1 VSDTQVVVNVPG
13 NHLMAGL
20 LGQRDE
26 LLRLVE
32 HAFPDTAIHARGN
45 EIAITGPGATAASR
59 VFEELVLLVAGGQV
73 LETESVQRAIDMVR
87 HDERPSELMATEI
100 LRSAKGNSV
109 RPKTAGQRR
118 YIETIRDNVIT
129 FGLGP
134 AGTGK
139 SWLAVAMAVQALHR
153 NEVERI
159 ILTRPAVE
167 AGERLGFLPGDLMAK
182 IDPYLRPLYD
192 ALYDMVD
199 PEGAQ
204 RLLERNLVEV
214 APLAFMRGRAQP
226 VDRKVLT
233 PSGWRTIGSLEVGDL
248 VVGSDGLPTPV
259 LGVFPQGRKEV
270 YEVRTQDGASTLACG
285 EHLWTVKTLDD
296 KKHGSAGRT
305 LQTTDMI
312 GKLRRHHQRF
322 YELPMVSAPVQ
333 FVPQDVPM
341 DPYALGLLLGDGC
354 ITGKTTPTFT
364 TADPELAGALQ
375 DALVGIDVVR
385 KSGVDYVLKKHA
397 HIGRGGPTNPVTGT
411 TRDIG
416 LDGTDSKT
424 KFVPPEYLLNAPEVR
439 AALLQGLLDSDGGPV
454 TQSAR
459 SCRIQYTTC
468 SPQLRDD
475 VVFLVQS
482 LGGVAYVRTRP
493 AEGRAPGFAGGRA
506 VHHRADSHVL
516 DIRLPEGIEPFRL
529 ARKAE
534 KYRQF
539 GAGRPMRMI
548 DSIEAAGEA
557 ECVCIQVAAADSLYV
572 TDDFLVT
579 HNTLNASF
587 IILDEAQNA
596 TSEQMKMFLT
606 RIGFGSKVVVT
617 GDTSQVD
624 VQGGKSGL
632 ADLERILQGIENL
645 SFVHLGARDVVRHR
659 IVQDIVN
666 AYDRNVPARP
676 SGGDAGRR
684 GPR

>member
-1 VSDTQVVVNVPG
+1 MSDTQVVVNVPG

-32 HAFPDTAIHARGN
+32 RAFPDTAIHARGN
-45 EIAITGPGATAASR
+45 EIAVVGPEAGPAGR
-59 VFEELVLLVAGGQV
+59 VLEELVLLVASGQV
-73 LETESVQRAIDMVR
+73 LDAEGVQRAIDMVI

-109 RPKTAGQRR
+109 RAKTAGQRR
-118 YIETIRDNVIT
+118 YIEAIRDNVIT

-204 RLLERNLVEV
+204 RLLERNVVEV

-226 VDRKVLT
+226 VDRQVLT
-233 PSGWRTIGSLEVGDL
+233 PTGWQAIGTLEVGDL
-248 VVGSDGLPTPV
+248 VIGSDGTPTPV
-259 LGVFPQGRKEV
+259 LGVFPQGSKDVFRV
-270 YEVRTQDGASTLACG
+270 SAQDGSSTLACA

-296 KKHGSAGRT
+296 KKHGTAGRT
-305 LQTTDMI
+305 LQTADMI
-312 GKLRRHHQRF
+312 GKLRRHHQRL
-322 YELPMVSAPVQ
+322 YELPLLSGPAQ
-333 FVPQDVPM
+333 FVPSEVPM

-354 ITGKTTPTFT
+354 ITGRTTPSFT
-364 TADPELAGALQ
+364 TADPELAAALE
-375 DALVGIDVVR
+375 DALDGVDVVA
-385 KSGVDYVLKKHA
+385 KSNIDYVLRNRA
-397 HIGRGGPTNPVTGT
+397 HVGRGGPVNPVTGLL
-411 TRDIG
+411 RQ
-416 LDGTDSKT
+416 LDLIGTDSRT
-424 KFVPPEYLLNAPEVR
+424 KFVPRQYLLNSPDVR
-439 AALLQGLLDSDGGPV
+439 IALLQGLLDSDGGPV

-468 SPQLRDD
+468 SAQLRDD
-475 VVFLVQS
+475 VVFVVRS

-493 AEGRAPGFAGGRA
+493 AEGRTPGLARGRQ
-506 VHHRADSHVL
+506 VHHRSDSHIL
-516 DIRLPEGIEPFRL
+516 DIRLPEGIDPFRL
-529 ARKAE
+529 ARKKA
-534 KYRQF
+534 KYDAF
-539 GAGRPMRMI
+539 GAGRPMRML
-548 DSIEAAGEA
+548 DSIEPAGEA
-557 ECVCIQVAAADSLYV
+557 ECVCIQVGAADSLYV

-596 TSEQMKMFLT
+596 TQEQMKMFLT

-632 ADLERILQGIENL
+632 LGLEAILEGIDGL
-645 SFVHLGARDVVRHR
+645 GFVHLGARDVVRHR

-666 AYDRNVPARP
+666 AYDRNQPTPAP
-676 SGGDAGRR
+676 GGRSSR
-684 GPR
+684 